1 LRFGVDSALIHGMTF
16 QRAHTRLWRPGP
28 LVRLLRS
35 LSGPAVAAALLAAS
49 PAAAFKLKWQP
60 VDKAVLA
67 ETKSQIDPEASSEV
81 VFWEVRLTDTETSD
95 HTKGRFETQQYVRIK
110 IYNER
115 GRDLES
121 QVQIPYERGESI
133 DDLIAR
139 TIRPDG
145 SVVEVTKDAI
155 FDRVTSKGRDGTEKA
170 KSFAM
175 PDVRPGC
182 VIEYQY
188 SSVRHSEY
196 LSGRWFPGQ
205 RRSPIRSLTFILKP
219 LEIDLGGFN
228 MRIRAFNGMFPPPEV
243 REDGSRVIHLSNI
256 PAIREE
262 PDMPPWAQVV
272 PWLYI
277 DYVDSNDPG
286 PDEFWARLGRKY
298 ERVADRLM
306 QTGGTVKRTAD
317 SLTAGIGETDLRLES
332 LHSFCRTRLRHLE
345 DPAAGVSKDLQEQV
359 SKDATRTAEE
369 TLKSGVGNDT
379 DIDVLFAALAKAI
392 GLETRIALVPDRSE
406 IFFQKERKLRGNLDH
421 CVVAVRVGNGW
432 KFYDPAARYM
442 PFGMLSWQEESVPAL
457 LLDAQ
462 NPTFVDTPLSPPAS
476 SCLRRSAHLRLNADG
491 TLQGTVTETR
501 TGHLAS
507 DGKTVLDRLSSESRL
522 DRVRRDLLGKWGPVT
537 LDSVSVE
544 GVTDPMA
551 PYSVTY
557 RVSIPGYAA
566 PAGDRLLLQP
576 AVFTRGRP
584 ARFTSS
590 RRENWIYFH
599 YPWLEED
606 DVWIDLP
613 EGFSVEEEA
622 SVSPYR
628 AGRTLRHELTIESN
642 ARMLHFY
649 RILEYGS
656 DGAIL
661 VPPSEYRNL
670 KSLFDTIQQRDDT
683 TVTLRHGSGA
693 PQ

>member
-16 QRAHTRLWRPGP
+16 PRAHTRLWHPGP
-28 LVRLLRS
+28 LVRLLRPW
-35 LSGPAVAAALLAAS
+35 SGAAVAATLLAAS

-60 VDKAVLA
+60 VDKALLA

-81 VFWEVRLTDTETSD
+81 VFWEVRLTDTVTSD
-95 HTKGRFETQQYVRIK
+95 LSKGRFETQQYVRIK

-121 QVQIPYERGESI
+121 QVQIPYEPGESI
-133 DDLIAR
+133 DDLMAR

-155 FDRVTSKGRDGTEKA
+155 FDRVISKGRGGTEKA

-188 SSVRHSEY
+188 ASVRHSEY

-205 RRSPIRSLTFILKP
+205 RRSPIRSLTFILLP

-228 MRIRAFNGMFPPPEV
+228 MRIRAFNGTFPPPEV
-243 REDGSRVIHLSNI
+243 REDKSRVIQLSNI
-256 PAIREE
+256 KAIREE
-262 PDMPPWAQVV
+262 PDMPPRDQVV

-277 DYVDSNDPG
+277 DYIDSSDPG
-286 PDEFWARLGRKY
+286 PDEFWARLGRER
-298 ERVADRLM
+298 ERVVDRLM
-306 QTGGTVKRTAD
+306 QPGRGVKRTAD
-317 SLTAGIGETDLRLES
+317 SLMAGIREPDLRLEA
-332 LHSFCRTRLRHLE
+332 LHSFCRTRVRHLE

-359 SKDATRTAEE
+359 TKDATRTAEE
-369 TLKSGVGNDT
+369 TLKSGVGNDA
-379 DIDVLFAALAKAI
+379 DIDVLFAALAKAT
-392 GLETRIALVPDRSE
+392 GFETRIALVPDRSE
-406 IFFQKERKLRGNLDH
+406 TFFQKERKLRSELDH
-421 CVVAVRVGNGW
+421 YAVAVRFGNGW
-432 KFYDPAARYM
+432 NFYDPAARYM
-442 PFGMLSWQEESVPAL
+442 PFGMLPWQEESVPAL

-462 NPTFVDTPLSPPAS
+462 NPTFVDTPLSPPSS
-476 SCLRRSAHLRLNADG
+476 SCVRRSAHLRLTAEG
-491 TLQGTVTETR
+491 ALQGTVTETR

-507 DGKTVLDRLSSESRL
+507 DGKTALDRLSSESRL
-522 DRVRRDLLGKWGPVT
+522 DLVRRDLLEQWGPVT

-576 AVFTRGRP
+576 AVFNRGRP
-584 ARFTSS
+584 ARFAST
-590 RRENWIYFH
+590 RREHWIYFH

-613 EGFSVEEEA
+613 EGFAVEEEA

-642 ARMLHFY
+642 ERMLHFY
-649 RILEYGS
+649 RSLEYGS
-656 DGAIL
+656 DGTIL
-661 VPPSEYRNL
+661 VPPSQYQKL

-683 TVTLRHGSGA
+683 TVTLRHGPGA